1 LCPRSA
7 IASQAVEIEVETLAA
22 QSASTPATRWNKFVQ
37 FPLVRI
43 LLAGFMVILAAI
55 ATQKLILLLV
65 PSQGRSVTRIA
76 TLISIVAVYGAYC
89 AYVRLVEKRAVAEF
103 STGGALKE
111 FGAGVLT
118 GALLFSSTIAVLWAI
133 GSYHVTGT
141 AAASSIVGPLV
152 GAMMAGVAEEIVFRG
167 IVFRIVE
174 QSLGTWLAMLISAVL
189 FGFIHLISPHATL
202 VGAISIIF
210 EAGIL
215 LAAAYTATR
224 RLWLPIG
231 LHMAWNFMQGGIFGV
246 AVSGTP
252 AKGLLQGTLS
262 GPEWLS
268 GGAFGAEASVVA
280 IAICLIAALA
290 LIAWTV
296 RRNQIVKPF
305 WHRLSAPAKESFA
318 PTPFEER

>member
-1 LCPRSA
+1 
-7 IASQAVEIEVETLAA
+7 
-22 QSASTPATRWNKFVQ
+22 
-37 FPLVRI
+37 VRI
-43 LLAGFMVILAAI
+43 LLASFIVILAAI
-55 ATQKLILLLV
+55 ATQKIIVLLV
-65 PSQGRSVTRIA
+65 PFQGRTVPRIA
-76 TLISIVAVYGAYC
+76 TLISIVVVYGAYRT
-89 AYVRLVEKRAVAEF
+89 YVRLVEKRAVAEF
-103 STGGALKE
+103 SSGGALKE
-111 FGAGVLT
+111 LGAGVLI
-118 GALLFSSTIAVLWAI
+118 GILLFSSAIAVLWAI
-133 GSYHVTGT
+133 GAYKVTAVG
-141 AAASSIVGPLV
+141 AVSSMVGPLI

-202 VGAISIIF
+202 LGAISIIF

-215 LAAAYTATR
+215 LAAAFIATR

-231 LHMAWNFMQGGIFGV
+231 LHTAWNFVQGGVFGV

-280 IAICLIAALA
+280 IAICLVAALG
-290 LIAWTV
+290 LIAWAM
-296 RRNQIVKPF
+296 RRNQIVQPF
-305 WHRLSAPAKESFA
+305 WRATPPINTSA
-318 PTPFEER
+318 